1 VETQSPLALGQS
13 PKQEAV
19 AASVVKTIAV
29 IGAGIMGR
37 GIAHAAAIGGFHTVL
52 EDILPASLRRA
63 KDEIRAGLEKGVEIG
78 KVTPEQAAKALT
90 NIEFVS
96 APEEAARVADL
107 VIEAVPEEMESKIE
121 IFTLLDKVCRP
132 GTIIAS
138 NTSSLSITE
147 IASVTYRA
155 SRCLGMHFFNPVPK
169 MKLLEIVRG
178 LETDDAC
185 VATAVEVGRRMG
197 KEVIVIKESPGFI
210 TSRINAMIGN
220 EAFYMLQEGIA
231 SAADIDKALKLG
243 LNHPMGP
250 FEMIDLV
257 GLDTRLHILEYLH
270 RSLGEKYRPA
280 PLLVQYVK
288 AGRLGRK
295 SGRGVY
301 DYPSQQPAAPAVSE
315 KAGEGPERK
324 FRQ

>member
-1 VETQSPLALGQS
+1 
-13 PKQEAV
+13 V
-19 AASVVKTIAV
+19 APVKTVTV

-37 GIAHAAAIGGFHTVL
+37 GIAQAAAVGGYRTIL
-52 EDILPASLRRA
+52 EDLLPTALRRA
-63 KDEIRAGLEKGVEIG
+63 EGEIRANLDQAVELG
-78 KVTPEQAAKALT
+78 KVAAPDADAAFERL
-90 NIEFVS
+90 EYAGSV
-96 APEEAARVADL
+96 EDAAREADL

-121 IFTLLDKVCRP
+121 IFTLLDKICRP
-132 GTIIAS
+132 TTILAS

-155 SRCLGMHFFNPVPK
+155 KKCVGMHFFNPVHK
-169 MKLLEIVRG
+169 MKLLEVVRA
-178 LETDDAC
+178 LETDEDTL
-185 VATAVEVGRRMG
+185 ATAVAVGRRMG
-197 KEVIVIKESPGFI
+197 KEVVVIKEAPGFI

-220 EAFYMLQEGIA
+220 EAFYMLQEGLA

-250 FEMIDLV
+250 FEMVDLV
-257 GLDTRLHILEYLH
+257 GLDTRLNILEYLH
-270 RSLGEKYRPA
+270 KSLGEKYRPA

-301 DYPSQQPAAPAVSE
+301 EYPEVAATETKSGSSAADG
-315 KAGEGPERK
+315 KATLAEVKR
-324 FRQ
+324 